1 MSIEIKGFTKKYGD
15 KVVFENFYLTLRE
28 GEITVVLGDSGVGKT
43 TLLNALAGLD
53 EEKITMAPCSYI
65 FQEPRLLKGVTVK
78 KNVFLACHDDTATE
92 KALADVELTDSKDS
106 YPDEL
111 SGGMAQRV
119 SMARAFVA
127 RRDLILMD
135 EPFSSLDI
143 RLKYRLYDIFR
154 KLWQENKPAVVL
166 VTHDLDEALELAD
179 RIIVLKGNPAAIAL
193 DESVKTANKD
203 DLRNKIRDTIIK

>member
-1 MSIEIKGFTKKYGD
+1 
-15 KVVFENFYLTLRE
+15 
-28 GEITVVLGDSGVGKT
+28 
-43 TLLNALAGLD
+43 
-53 EEKITMAPCSYI
+53 
-65 FQEPRLLKGVTVK
+65 
-78 KNVFLACHDDTATE
+78 
-92 KALADVELTDSKDS
+92 
-106 YPDEL
+106 
-111 SGGMAQRV
+111 
-119 SMARAFVA
+119 MARAFVA